1 MAKGKKRLKAAAV
14 PYAAQTKTEVIDG
27 IKSLGD
33 LQRQLTRI
41 ETEMNDQIAAVTQ
54 YHAPEIER
62 LKAEISGLQQG
73 IQTWCEANR
82 TELTQDGKTK
92 TVNLT
97 TGEVIWRNRP
107 PSCTIRGAEAVI
119 AALKR
124 LKLTRFIRS
133 KEEINKDAILNEQAA
148 VKDIPGITINRNL
161 EDFTIVPFEQEI
173 AQ

>member
-14 PYAAQTKTEVIDG
+14 SYAAQTKIEVIDG

-41 ETEMNDQIAAVTQ
+41 ETEMNDQIATVTQ
-54 YHAPEIER
+54 YHSPDIER
-62 LKAEISGLQQG
+62 LKSEISGLQVG

-107 PSCTIRGAEAVI
+107 PSCTVRGVEAVI
-119 AALKR
+119 AALKKA
-124 LKLTRFIRS
+124 KLDRFIRA
-133 KEEINKDAILNEQAA
+133 KEEINKEAILNESAA
-148 VKDIPGITINRNL
+148 VKAIPGITINRDL
-161 EDFTIVPFEQEI
+161 EDFAIVPFEQEI